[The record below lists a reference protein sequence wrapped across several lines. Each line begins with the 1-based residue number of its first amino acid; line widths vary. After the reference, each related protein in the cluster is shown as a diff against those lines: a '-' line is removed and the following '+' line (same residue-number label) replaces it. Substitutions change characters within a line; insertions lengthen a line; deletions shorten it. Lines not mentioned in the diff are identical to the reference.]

1 MHDPLLSYPMS
12 NATDEFGLRM
22 EPTGIV
28 RLRWIPGLRITGSL
42 AAAAMAAVDQ
52 LNDGCSRPLLVEMH
66 GTETPTREA
75 RRRFSE
81 RCSATRIALLGASAV
96 DRVRASLAPEPG
108 RVGYPVPTR
117 FFTSETTAVEWL
129 LEAPS
134 PVSGSAPD
142 R

>member
-1 MHDPLLSYPMS
+1 MS
-12 NATDEFGLRM
+12 NATGEFGLQM
-22 EPTGIV
+22 EATGIV

-42 AAAAMAAVDQ
+42 AAAAMAAVDR

-81 RCSATRIALLGASAV
+81 RCSATRVALLGASSV

-117 FFTSETTAVEWL
+117 FFTSETTAVAWL
-129 LEAPS
+129 LEEGPS
-134 PVSGSAPD
+134 PASGSGPD

>member
-1 MHDPLLSYPMS
+1 VHDPLLSNPMS
-12 NATDEFGLRM
+12 NATEEFGLRM

-28 RLRWIPGLRITGSL
+28 RLRWVPGLRITGSL

-52 LNDGCSRPLLVEMH
+52 LNDGCRRPLLVEMH
-66 GTETPTREA
+66 GTDTPTREA

-81 RCSATRIALLGASAV
+81 RCTATRIALLGASAV

-117 FFTSETTAVEWL
+117 FFTSESTAVEWL

-134 PVSGSAPD
+134 PGSGSAPD

>member
-1 MHDPLLSYPMS
+1 MS
-12 NATDEFGLRM
+12 NATDQFGLHM
-22 EPTGIV
+22 EATGIV

-42 AAAAMAAVDQ
+42 AAEAMAAVDQ
-52 LNDGCSRPLLVEMH
+52 LNAGCSRPLLVEMH

-134 PVSGSAPD
+134 PASGSAPD

>member
-1 MHDPLLSYPMS
+1 VHDPLLSYPMS

-28 RLRWIPGLRITGSL
+28 RLRWVPGLRITGSL

-81 RCSATRIALLGASAV
+81 RCTATRIALLGGSAV

-117 FFTSETTAVEWL
+117 FFTSESTAVEWL

>member
-1 MHDPLLSYPMS
+1 MS
-12 NATDEFGLRM
+12 NVTDEFGLQM
-22 EPTGIV
+22 EATGIV

-52 LNDGCSRPLLVEMH
+52 LNAGCSRPLLVEMH

-96 DRVRASLAPEPG
+96 DRARASLAPEPG

-129 LEAPS
+129 LEASS
-134 PVSGSAPD
+134 PASGSAPD